1 MINRSLSV
9 LAALLFTAAS
19 GLSQQTARRAMTV
32 DDVLNMTGVSDP
44 EISPDGK
51 WIVFTRSDLDWKK
64 NRRQAHLWI
73 ASTENGRPFQF
84 TSEDGDSSPRWAP
97 DSKNLAFLRGR
108 SEPQGSMQTQ
118 AGSDTAGS
126 EGRQIWRINIEGG
139 EAVKLSAHKGGI
151 QTFRWS
157 VDGKLIFFL
166 SKQARTDD
174 DTRKIKGGD
183 DAIYVDEDSNGQW
196 RDQWSELWVLDPS
209 SAKERKISKDK
220 LIISSFD
227 PSPDGSRVAIVA
239 RRENTRN
246 GIDLSEV
253 YLMDSGTGALTRLT
267 NNLAPESDVQWAP
280 DGKRLAYLAPDDK
293 KWELAS
299 SKIWTIDPEN
309 KTYTNASGQFPGT
322 IGYYCWARDSRHI
335 IFGAQEGTSRK
346 IYQLDLSNGGIR
358 RLTGQPGVF
367 ALSSLNAERTLAAG
381 IYSTPA
387 QPPEVWVS
395 DLSGREKRLTGFN
408 LGAAELALASVQV
421 TNWKS
426 KDGPV
431 IEGILYLP
439 ADRKPGSRLPL
450 IVSVHG
456 GPAGSFT
463 YGFSGIDHVYAALGY
478 AVLCPNVR
486 GSSGYGDALLRANMH
501 DLGGGDYRDLMSG
514 VDSLIETGIADPDKI
529 GIRGWSYGGIL
540 GGWAITQTNRFK
552 AASLGAMVANW
563 AVEYSTAFN
572 FDVRLWYIGDSPWN
586 NPEGYRRESPYS
598 FVQNVT
604 TPTLILHGE
613 QDTTDPIS
621 ESMMFYQALKERG
634 VTVRFIRFPREPHG
648 FREPH
653 HQRIRDV
660 EEIAWMQKYVRG
672 IEWKCDRPD
681 ELEDSK
687 NDQKEP

>member
-1 MINRSLSV
+1 MINRFLRV
-9 LAALLFTAAS
+9 LAVLMLATAA
-19 GLSQQTARRAMTV
+19 GRSQQTASRAMTV
-32 DDVLNMTGVSDP
+32 DDVLNMSGVSDP

-51 WIVFTRSDLDWKK
+51 WVVFTRSDLDWKK

-73 ASTENGRPFQF
+73 ASTETGRPFQF
-84 TSEDGDSSPRWAP
+84 TSEDGDSAPRWAP
-97 DSKNLAFLRGR
+97 DSKSVAFLRGR
-108 SEPQGSMQTQ
+108 PEPQSSAQ
-118 AGSDTAGS
+118 AQPGPDAASS
-126 EGRQIWRINIEGG
+126 EGRQVWLINTDGG
-139 EAVKLSAHKGGI
+139 EAVKLSSHKGGI
-151 QTFRWS
+151 QNFRWS
-157 VDGKLIFFL
+157 ADGKRIFFL
-166 SKQARTDD
+166 AKQARSDD
-174 DTRKIKGGD
+174 ETRKIKGGD
-183 DAIYVDEDSNGQW
+183 DAIYVDEDSNGQG
-196 RDQWSELWVLDPS
+196 RDQWSELWNLES
-209 SAKERKISKDK
+209 SSHKERKISKDK

-227 PSPDGSRVAIVA
+227 PSPDGSRIAIVA

-253 YLMDSGTGALTRLT
+253 YLMDAGTGTLTRLT

-299 SKIWTIDPEN
+299 PKIWLIDPET
-309 KTYTNASGQFPGT
+309 KAYTNVSGRFPGT
-322 IGYYCWARDSRHI
+322 IGYYCWAGDSRHI
-335 IFGAQEGTSRK
+335 LFGAQEGTSRK
-346 IYQLDLSNGGIR
+346 IYQLDLSSGRINR
-358 RLTGQPGVF
+358 RTGQPGVF
-367 ALSSLNAERTLAAG
+367 AVSSFNADRTMASG
-381 IYSTPA
+381 VYSTPA

-395 DLSGREKRLTGFN
+395 DLNGREKRLTGFN
-408 LGAAELALASVQV
+408 LNTADFALGSAQIV
-421 TNWKS
+421 NWKS
-426 KDGPV
+426 KDGLV

-439 ADRKPGSRLPL
+439 SDRRPGTRVPL

-456 GPAGSFT
+456 GPAGSFS
-463 YGFSGIDHVYAALGY
+463 YGFSGIDHVYTGLGY
-478 AVLCPNVR
+478 AVFCPNVR
-486 GSSGYGDALLRANMH
+486 GSSGYGDAMLRANMH

-514 VDSLIETGIADPDKI
+514 VDYLIDTGIADPDRI

-572 FDVRLWYIGDSPWN
+572 FDVRLWYIGGSPWDN
-586 NPEGYRRESPYS
+586 AEGYRRESPYS

-660 EEIAWMQKYVRG
+660 EEIAWIQKYVRG
-672 IEWKCDRPD
+672 IEWKCDRPN
-681 ELEDSK
+681 ESEDSK
-687 NDQKEP
+687 SDQKEP